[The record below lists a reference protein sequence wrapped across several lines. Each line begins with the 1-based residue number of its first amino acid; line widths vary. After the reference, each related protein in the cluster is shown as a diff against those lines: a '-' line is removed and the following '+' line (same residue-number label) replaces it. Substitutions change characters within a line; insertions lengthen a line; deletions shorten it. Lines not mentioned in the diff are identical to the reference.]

1 MKCISFQIKMSDYL
15 VITSKRKKIV
25 KRAVLEPFLNK
36 LHTWKSDWKPSLRCA
51 SIDHAL
57 LYAKKRKREKDIHIY
72 IYIYRYDGYM
82 GNSARCAV

>member
-1 MKCISFQIKMSDYL
+1 MSFQIKIGDYL

-57 LYAKKRKREKDIHIY
+57 LYAKKERERKIY
-72 IYIYRYDGYM
+72 IYTYIYRYDGYM